1 MGLSNYFRSFLCE
14 NYSNFSGRASRSEF
28 SCIAV
33 AFILMNLF
41 MAFIDYYNGGQYYRD
56 IYIDIKF
63 MIYKAYDILNI
74 ILVFPASSLIVRRM
88 HDLDLSGWVFIFY
101 IFSVFVTYFCFDVY
115 LYALLFFIISS
126 NLLIILMV
134 VRGTVGSNRFGQ
146 DPLGGGFDA
155 DVKAEGVEM

>member
-14 NYSNFSGRASRSEF
+14 NYSNFSGRASRGEF

-41 MAFIDYYNGGQYYRD
+41 MAFIDYHNGGQYYRD

-74 ILVFPASSLIVRRM
+74 ILIFPVSSLIVRRI
-88 HDLDLSGWVFIFY
+88 HDLDLSGWVFVFY
-101 IFSVFVTYFCFDVY
+101 VFSVFVLYFCFDVY
-115 LYALLFFIISS
+115 LYALLIFIISS

-146 DPLGGGFDA
+146 DPLGCGLGD
-155 DVKAEGVEM
+155 DVKMGGVEM